1 MNRNELITEIT
12 SRILYKSTNNK
23 KNEHDQIIEKIV
35 DSYKESDKRKVGK
48 TLITQIIHMYEKL
61 KQPTIDDKIV
71 KELIVDV
78 IDMYEQVICD
88 AISSNDE
95 VVLHGFLKIERR
107 KRKGHKGNDLKNNGL
122 IDIPDSE
129 TVKVTPGS
137 KLKEC
142 IKEQ

>member
-1 MNRNELITEIT
+1 MNRSDLIAEIVERTGQTKKAVTEM
-12 SRILYKSTNNK
+12 
-23 KNEHDQIIEKIV
+23 V
-35 DSYKESDKRKVGK
+35 DA
-48 TLITQIIHMYEKL
+48 YEE
-61 KQPTIDDKIV
+61 TV
-71 KELIVDV
+71 
-78 IDMYEQVICD
+78 YD
-88 AISSNDE
+88 AMRRYE
-95 VVLHGFLKIERR
+95 VVALHGFLRFERR

>member
-1 MNRNELITEIT
+1 MNRSDLITDIVEKTGQTKKAVTEIV
-12 SRILYKSTNNK
+12 IA
-23 KNEHDQIIEKIV
+23 
-35 DSYKESDKRKVGK
+35 
-48 TLITQIIHMYEKL
+48 YEE
-61 KQPTIDDKIV
+61 TIF
-71 KELIVDV
+71 
-78 IDMYEQVICD
+78 D
-88 AISSNDE
+88 AIQRNE
-95 VVLHGFLKIERR
+95 TVALHGFLKFERR

>member
-1 MNRNELITEIT
+1 MNRSDLIADIVEKTGQTKKAVTEIVIAYEET
-12 SRILYKSTNNK
+12 IYDSIQR
-23 KNEHDQIIEKIV
+23 NETV
-35 DSYKESDKRKVGK
+35 
-48 TLITQIIHMYEKL
+48 
-61 KQPTIDDKIV
+61 
-71 KELIVDV
+71 
-78 IDMYEQVICD
+78 
-88 AISSNDE
+88 A
-95 VVLHGFLKIERR
+95 LHGFLKFERR

>member
-1 MNRNELITEIT
+1 MNRSDLIADIVEKTGQT
-12 SRILYKSTNNK
+12 K
-23 KNEHDQIIEKIV
+23 KA
-35 DSYKESDKRKVGK
+35 
-48 TLITQIIHMYEKL
+48 
-61 KQPTIDDKIV
+61 V
-71 KELIVDV
+71 KEIV
-78 IDMYEQVICD
+78 IAYEETIYD
-88 AISSNDE
+88 AIQRNE
-95 VVLHGFLKIERR
+95 TVALHGFLKFERR

>member
-1 MNRNELITEIT
+1 MNRSELIAEIVERTGQTKKAVTEM
-12 SRILYKSTNNK
+12 
-23 KNEHDQIIEKIV
+23 V
-35 DSYKESDKRKVGK
+35 DA
-48 TLITQIIHMYEKL
+48 YEE
-61 KQPTIDDKIV
+61 TV
-71 KELIVDV
+71 
-78 IDMYEQVICD
+78 YD
-88 AISSNDE
+88 AMRRNE
-95 VVLHGFLKIERR
+95 VVALHGFLKFERR

>member
-1 MNRNELITEIT
+1 MNRSELIAEIVERTGQTKKAVTEM
-12 SRILYKSTNNK
+12 
-23 KNEHDQIIEKIV
+23 V
-35 DSYKESDKRKVGK
+35 DA
-48 TLITQIIHMYEKL
+48 YEE
-61 KQPTIDDKIV
+61 TVYDT
-71 KELIVDV
+71 
-78 IDMYEQVICD
+78 MRR
-88 AISSNDE
+88 NE
-95 VVLHGFLKIERR
+95 VVALHGFLKFERR

>member
-1 MNRNELITEIT
+1 MNRSDLIADIVEKTGQTKKAVTEIV
-12 SRILYKSTNNK
+12 IA
-23 KNEHDQIIEKIV
+23 
-35 DSYKESDKRKVGK
+35 
-48 TLITQIIHMYEKL
+48 YEE
-61 KQPTIDDKIV
+61 TI
-71 KELIVDV
+71 
-78 IDMYEQVICD
+78 YD
-88 AISSNDE
+88 AIQRNE
-95 VVLHGFLKIERR
+95 IVALHGFLKFERR

>member
-1 MNRNELITEIT
+1 MNRSDLIADIVEKTGQTKKAVTEIV
-12 SRILYKSTNNK
+12 IAY
-23 KNEHDQIIEKIV
+23 EEII
-35 DSYKESDKRKVGK
+35 Y
-48 TLITQIIHMYEKL
+48 
-61 KQPTIDDKIV
+61 
-71 KELIVDV
+71 
-78 IDMYEQVICD
+78 D
-88 AISSNDE
+88 AIQRNE
-95 VVLHGFLKIERR
+95 TVALHGFLKFERR